1 MFDRILDKIGDWNP
15 QLFREVKGRLK
26 SRNIAIAGGI
36 SAIVQGITYLFFLT
50 RYPGE
55 KENFNRYCQSRVPT
69 NWDGYNPHNF
79 SDSQFCARDAAGYL
93 QPGVFNSELWWLDI
107 FTTLSF
113 VAIFALLVV
122 GVYMLISDLSRE
134 ERRGTL
140 GFIRLSPQSTR
151 SLLIG
156 KILGVPALLYLA
168 VAMTLP
174 LHIGSAIAAHL
185 DIGRVFGFY
194 LVLAVSGAFY
204 FSGSLLYG
212 LVSASLGNFQAWV
225 GAGAILSFLWFG
237 SFYLL
242 DTYSNMLTFSLA
254 DLFLLLHPA
263 AFLPYVVSTAPHSLD
278 TISYLHVKDFAELTW
293 FELPFFHKANTA
305 IAFILANFGVG
316 TYWIWQGLQRRF
328 HNPNTTIIN
337 KRQSYFLSGS
347 IVLAMM
353 GFAVQQGDWR
363 DSSTYLLRNFN
374 LLYVFLMLMS
384 LGLIACL
391 SPHRQTLQDWAR
403 YRHQNNRNARSLWR
417 DLVWGEQSPATLAV
431 ALNFVVTGSMILVAI
446 FMLPFRE
453 YRVTALLGL
462 VCTISIVLVYATIA
476 QWMLMMKS
484 HKRGVWAAT
493 TIMAAILMPLL
504 GFAILT
510 IDPTNSLY
518 RGLWLFSATPSFAT
532 KMIAFSTVG
541 WALLGEWTAIVLM
554 NVQMS
559 RQLKKAGESATQALL
574 QGRDRAAM
582 LS

>member
-1 MFDRILDKIGDWNP
+1 MFDRILDKLGDWNP
-15 QLFREVKGRLK
+15 QLFREIKGRLK
-26 SRNIAIAGGI
+26 SRNIAIATGI
-36 SAIVQGITYLFFLT
+36 SAIVQGLTYLFFLT
-50 RYPGE
+50 RYPSE
-55 KENFNRYCQSRVPT
+55 HDNFNRYCQGIVPT
-69 NWDGYNPHNF
+69 NWDGYTPYDL
-79 SDSQFCARDAAGYL
+79 SKSQFCARDAAGYL
-93 QPGVFNSELWWLDI
+93 QAGVFNHELWWLDI

-113 VAIFALLVV
+113 IGIFALLVV
-122 GVYMLISDLSRE
+122 GVYMLIADLSRE

-168 VAMTLP
+168 IAATLP
-174 LHIGSAIAAHL
+174 LHLGSAIAAHL
-185 DIGRVFGFY
+185 DIMRVFGFY
-194 LVLAVSGAFY
+194 LVLAASGAFF

-225 GAGAILSFLWFG
+225 GAGAVFSFLCFY

-254 DLFLLLHPA
+254 DLFLLLHPG

-278 TISYLHVKDFAELTW
+278 TIGYLHVKDFAELTW
-293 FELPFFHKANTA
+293 FELPFFYKANTA
-305 IAFILANFGVG
+305 IGFILANFGVG

-353 GFAVQQGDWR
+353 GFAVQEGNWQDGNA
-363 DSSTYLLRNFN
+363 YLLRNFN
-374 LLYVFLMLMS
+374 VLYIFLMLMG

-403 YRHQNNRNARSLWR
+403 YRHQNNRNSRSLWR

-453 YRVTALLGL
+453 YRVTAFLGL
-462 VCTISIVLVYATIA
+462 ICTISIVLVYATIA

-484 HKRGVWAAT
+484 NKRGVWTAAT
-493 TIMAAILMPLL
+493 ITGAILMPLL
-504 GFAILT
+504 SFAILE
-510 IDPTNSLY
+510 IDPTNSFY
-518 RGLWLFSATPSFAT
+518 RGLWLLSATPAFAT
-532 KMIAFSTVG
+532 EMMALSTVG
-541 WALLGEWTAIVLM
+541 FALLGEWTAIVLM

>member
-1 MFDRILDKIGDWNP
+1 MFDRILDKTGDWNP
-15 QLFREVKGRLK
+15 QLFRELKGRLK
-26 SRNIAIAGGI
+26 SRNIAIALGI
-36 SAIVQGITYLFFLT
+36 SAIIQVFTYLVFLSH
-50 RYPGE
+50 YPG
-55 KENFNRYCQSRVPT
+55 KHDNFSRYCSGYTPAD
-69 NWDGYNPHNF
+69 WDGYTPYNL
-79 SDSQFCARDAAGYL
+79 SESQFCARDAAGAL
-93 QPGVFNSELWWLDI
+93 QSGVFNSELWWLDI

-113 VAIFALLVV
+113 VAIFALLIV
-122 GVYMLISDLSRE
+122 GVYMLIADLSRE

-168 VAMTLP
+168 VAAMLP
-174 LHIGSAIAAHL
+174 LHLGSAIAAHL
-185 DIGRVFGFY
+185 DIGRVFAFY
-194 LVLAVSGAFY
+194 LVLAASGAFF

-225 GAGAILSFLWFG
+225 GAGAVFSFLSFY
-237 SFYLL
+237 SFYLINSYG
-242 DTYSNMLTFSLA
+242 DPLTFSLA

-278 TISYLHVKDFAELTW
+278 TISYLHAKDFAELTW
-293 FELPFFHKANTA
+293 FELPFFHNANTA

-328 HNPNTTIIN
+328 HSAHSTVIS
-337 KRQSYFLSGS
+337 KQQSYFLSGS

-353 GFAVQQGDWR
+353 GFAVQEGDWQ
-363 DSSTYLLRNFN
+363 DSSAYLLRNFN
-374 LLYVFLMLMS
+374 VLYVFLMFMG

-403 YRHQNNRNARSLWR
+403 YRHQNTNNSRSLWR

-431 ALNFVVTGSMILVAI
+431 ALNFVVTGSMIFVAI
-446 FMLPFRE
+446 LMLPFGE

-462 VCTISIVLVYATIA
+462 ICTISIVLVYASIA

-484 HKRGVWAAT
+484 NKRGVWTAAT
-493 TIMAAILMPLL
+493 ITAAILTPLL
-504 GFAILT
+504 GFAILE

-518 RGLWLFSATPSFAT
+518 RGLWLFSATPAFAT
-532 KMIAFSTVG
+532 ELMAFSTVG
-541 WALLGEWTAIVLM
+541 LALLGEWTAIVLM

-582 LS
+582 MS